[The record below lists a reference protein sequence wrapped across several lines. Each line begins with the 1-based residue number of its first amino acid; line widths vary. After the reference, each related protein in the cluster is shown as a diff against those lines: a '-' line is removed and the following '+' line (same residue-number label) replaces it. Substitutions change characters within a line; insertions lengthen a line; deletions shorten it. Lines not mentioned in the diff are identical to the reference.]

1 MAKEEQELER
11 RIEVLS
17 DQVARLQERVADIEE
32 LLVTGKIKLREKRKE
47 IVDETQS
54 AQEKVLA
61 MVGGASLLQRL
72 SAICFIMV
80 VALLLRTLTD
90 NEIVGRHIGS
100 ILGMLY
106 AAGLLFWGWR
116 SYRREGALSP
126 VFAVCGALLMFA
138 VVVETHEHFEALPT
152 PLAYLILTIV
162 GLVMYH
168 LSRSHRVA
176 LPVYVGTVGM
186 ALAGVALDFP
196 TPVFPYLFVLLLV
209 ANIIGTF
216 ATRLQR
222 CSWLRWMLLAITV
235 FMMQVWGFRLGF
247 TLTADPQAELEFAI
261 SGYIPAV
268 LCVSLVY
275 LVIAYLG
282 MTKRI
287 TEKVSPFDYAL
298 PTITVLWAFPAVRYV
313 MPVVG
318 PEGLLLGICSALF
331 AVGLGFVA
339 KHMFDRDPEGEA
351 RGVTSLLVACA
362 VLLTLALPLALGNRI
377 VGLAGV
383 AVMALFMA
391 RLSHRWK
398 SGGVRLL
405 SYVLQVHASL
415 MLVLILWRSEAASP
429 SMLGAASSGTLA
441 AIAFL
446 HYLWARKYP
455 PFPESKIFSEIDKRD
470 RMATLVL
477 FAALMSGFFTLRVG
491 IHQGLVAWLP
501 YDMLAPAF
509 VAAQTTL
516 INFSAAALSI
526 YAFKHGNRELRN
538 VAIFVMVVGGAKVFM
553 LDLFSIKGVP
563 VVASVFSFGATAFFE
578 SIILARWNLREANL
592 TRMRETK
599 GEAGGEEGAGKSR
612 PPRRIGL

>member
-1 MAKEEQELER
+1 MSDSEQRLER
-11 RIEVLS
+11 QVEELSEEVVQLK
-17 DQVARLQERVADIEE
+17 ERVADLEE
-32 LLVTGKIKLREKRKE
+32 IIVSGKLKLRDRSKVAHEDGE
-47 IVDETQS
+47 ST
-54 AQEKVLA
+54 QEKVLA
-61 MVGGASLLQRL
+61 MVGGTSLLQRL

-80 VALLLRTLTD
+80 VALMLRTVTD
-90 NEIVGRHIGS
+90 NELVERHIGS

-106 AAGLLFWGWR
+106 AAGLMAWGWR
-116 SYRREGALSP
+116 SYVRKGALAP

-152 PLAYLILTIV
+152 PLAYLILTLV
-162 GLVMYH
+162 GLFMYY
-168 LSRSHRVA
+168 LSRSNRVA
-176 LPVYVGTVGM
+176 LPVYVGAVGM

-196 TPVFPYLFVLLLV
+196 APVFPYLFVLLLV
-209 ANIIGTF
+209 ANLIGTV

-247 TLTADPQAELEFAI
+247 ILTADPGADVEFAV

-268 LCVSLVY
+268 IFAALVY

-282 MTKRI
+282 ITRRI
-287 TEKVSPFDYAL
+287 TEKVSPFDFAL

-313 MPVVG
+313 MPVIG
-318 PEGLLLGICSALF
+318 REGLMLGVGAVVF
-331 AVGLGFVA
+331 AVGMGLVA
-339 KHMFDRDPEGEA
+339 RSLYHRDPGGES
-351 RGVTSLLVACA
+351 RGVTSLLIACS
-362 VLLTLALPLALGNRI
+362 VLLTLSLPLALSNRI

-383 AVMALFMA
+383 AIMALYIA
-391 RLSHRWK
+391 YLSHRWE

-415 MLVLILWRSEAASP
+415 MLVLILWRSEATSP
-429 SMLGAASSGTLA
+429 SMLGAASSGALA
-441 AIAFL
+441 AIAFV

-455 PFPESKIFSEIDKRD
+455 PFSESKFFSEFDKHD

-501 YDMLAPAF
+501 FEAVQTAF
-509 VAAQTTL
+509 VAGQTSL
-516 INFSAAALSI
+516 INFSAAALCLYSFI
-526 YAFKHGNRELRN
+526 HGNRELRN

-553 LDLFSIKGVP
+553 VDLFSIKGVP
-563 VVASVFSFGATAFFE
+563 IVASVFSFGMTAFLS
-578 SIILARWNLREANL
+578 SIILARWGVREANL
-592 TRMRETK
+592 ARMREKNTDDQEQ
-599 GEAGGEEGAGKSR
+599 GSSGSR
-612 PPRRIGL
+612 PPRRFGL